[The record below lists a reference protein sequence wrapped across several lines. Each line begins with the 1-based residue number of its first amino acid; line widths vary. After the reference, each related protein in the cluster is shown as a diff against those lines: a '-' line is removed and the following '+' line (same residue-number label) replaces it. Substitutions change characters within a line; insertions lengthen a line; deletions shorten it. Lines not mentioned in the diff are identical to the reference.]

1 MQGGDIGQIS
11 ENGREWTGG
20 TYIDR
25 EYKVSRESYLN
36 ILVPTEEY

>member
-11 ENGREWTGG
+11 ENGHEWTGW

-25 EYKVSRESYLN
+25 EYKVSGESYLN
-36 ILVPTEEY
+36 ILVPTEEH